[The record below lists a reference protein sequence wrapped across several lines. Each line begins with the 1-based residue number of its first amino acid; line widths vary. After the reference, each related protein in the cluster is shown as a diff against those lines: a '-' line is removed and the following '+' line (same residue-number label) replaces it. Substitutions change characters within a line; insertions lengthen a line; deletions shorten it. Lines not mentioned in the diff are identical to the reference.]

1 MSRGTCVVMHLD
13 NLRHN
18 LQVVRD
24 FAPSS
29 RIWAVVKANG
39 YGHGLLPVA
48 RVLAEQADGLAVA
61 TLDEGLA
68 VRDGGLQCPVLLLEG
83 VLNAEQSR
91 AAIERHLDLV
101 IHTPE
106 QVDWLHEALDRLPG
120 QEPLPRLWVKV
131 DTGMH
136 RLGLLAHQVV
146 DCVQRLPA
154 VQRLGYM
161 THFACADETT
171 NACTSN
177 QAQQLSDQ
185 IALLPDGDTSLAN
198 SAGVLLWPSYH
209 GDWVR
214 PGIMLYGAS
223 PCADRP
229 AAEWGLRAVMTLTA
243 PIIALRD
250 IPAGDTVGYGA
261 TFKAERPMRV
271 ATVAIGYADGYP
283 RHAPTGTPVAVRG
296 HKTGT
301 LGRVSMDMLS
311 VDVTDIPGVVLGD
324 NVELWGR
331 QVPVDDVARATGTI
345 GYELLTRLSVRG
357 ETRYLN
363 G

>member
-1 MSRGTCVVMHLD
+1 MSRGTCVSMHLD

-18 LQVVRD
+18 LAVVRD
-24 FAPSS
+24 YASDA

-68 VRDGGLQCPVLLLEG
+68 VRDGGLECPVLLLEG

-106 QVDWLHEALDRLPG
+106 QVDWLHEALERLP
-120 QEPLPRLWVKV
+120 EWAVLPRLWIKI

-136 RLGLLAHQVV
+136 RLGLMPEQVP
-146 DCVQRLPA
+146 DCVRRLPT
-154 VQRLGYM
+154 VGRLGYM
-161 THFACADETT
+161 THFACADEPDSPNTV
-171 NACTSN
+171 A
-177 QAQQLSDQ
+177 QAKQFSEQL
-185 IALLPDGDTSLAN
+185 APLPDGDTSLAN
-198 SAGVLLWPSYH
+198 SAGVLLWPGH
-209 GDWVR
+209 QGNWVR

-223 PCADRP
+223 PCGDRP
-229 AAEWGLRAVMTLTA
+229 ASEWDLRAVMTLTA

-261 TFKAERPMRV
+261 TFRAERPMRV

-296 HKTGT
+296 QRTGT

-311 VDVTDIPGVVLGD
+311 IDVTHIPDVCLGD

-331 QVPVDDVARATGTI
+331 QVSVDDVASASGTI

-363 G
+363 E